1 MAEKAGSGFAGT
13 RTLSKAAGAASLS
26 VMVTLRQIQAY
37 ADEVARRFRPE
48 KIILF
53 GSHARGTARADSDL
67 DFLIVEDGPFD
78 AQRSRRGEITRLSN
92 ILFDYFIPMDFLVF
106 TPQETDKWK
115 NAKNHVIA
123 HALREGRTLYES
135 H

>member
-1 MAEKAGSGFAGT
+1 MLQVTEKLLQEMTALIVREANP
-13 RTLSKAAGAASLS
+13 L
-26 VMVTLRQIQAY
+26 
-37 ADEVARRFRPE
+37 

-78 AQRSRRGEITRLSN
+78 AQRSRRGEITRLGN

-106 TPQETDKWK
+106 TPQEIDKWK
-115 NAKNHVIA
+115 DAKNHVIA

>member
-1 MAEKAGSGFAGT
+1 MIQ
-13 RTLSKAAGAASLS
+13 
-26 VMVTLRQIQAY
+26 VTDKLLQELTDILVREAKP
-37 ADEVARRFRPE
+37 R

-53 GSHARGTARADSDL
+53 GSQARGTARADSDL

-78 AQRSRRGEITRLSN
+78 AQRSRRGEMTRLRS
-92 ILFDYFIPMDFLVF
+92 ILGDYFIPMDFLVF
-106 TPQETDKWK
+106 TPQEIEEWK
-115 NAKNHVIA
+115 DVKNHVVS

>member
-1 MAEKAGSGFAGT
+1 MLQVTEK
-13 RTLSKAAGAASLS
+13 LLQE
-26 VMVTLRQIQAY
+26 MINLI
-37 ADEVARRFRPE
+37 AREAKPR

-67 DFLIVEDGPFD
+67 DFLIIEDGPFD

-106 TPQETDKWK
+106 TPQEIDKWK
-115 NAKNHVIA
+115 DVKNHVIA

>member
-1 MAEKAGSGFAGT
+1 MLQVTEKLLQEMTALIVREANP
-13 RTLSKAAGAASLS
+13 L
-26 VMVTLRQIQAY
+26 
-37 ADEVARRFRPE
+37 

-106 TPQETDKWK
+106 TPQEIDKWK
-115 NAKNHVIA
+115 DAKNHVIA
-123 HALREGRTLYES
+123 HALREGRTLYEA

>member
-1 MAEKAGSGFAGT
+1 MLQVTEKLLQEMTALIVREAKP
-13 RTLSKAAGAASLS
+13 L
-26 VMVTLRQIQAY
+26 
-37 ADEVARRFRPE
+37 

-53 GSHARGTARADSDL
+53 GSHARGTARDDSDL

-106 TPQETDKWK
+106 TPQEIDKWK
-115 NAKNHVIA
+115 DAKNHVIA
-123 HALREGRTLYES
+123 HALREGRTLYEA